1 MAVKEQGEAVADV
14 RREEML
20 AAAAQLIAERGFSE
34 TRIADVATRVGASPA
49 LVIYYFGTKD
59 SLLTEAL
66 RWSERA
72 FYASVEAMLQ
82 ETPALR
88 DRIESLVTWCLPDAR
103 EVPSDWG
110 LWFDLWA
117 QAFRHPEVKKDRAAL
132 DQQWRDL
139 VTRVVQAGVDDGEI
153 GPVDVEA
160 FTIMWT
166 ALLDGLVVQVALDD
180 PVVDGARARAL
191 GDRRR
196 DPRSSAWPEHGPGA
210 RYQARRAGQPGGEV
224 VAVGHEPVDVLVG
237 VLHRDQPLLD
247 LAPGRQEGAP
257 VVLDQPVRVAVAA
270 VEGRGSRGSCG
281 SARGRNDRQ
290 PLAPAVTTRHGS
302 RCRSMTLLE
311 PAGHPVAQPVEVGVR
326 RGREHLGEHR
336 PGRGHRERVAVEG
349 ADLLVAAVGDQRHH
363 LLAAADRGGR
373 DATADRLGQA
383 DQVGRDA
390 DEARDPGRA
399 DGQAGLHLVE
409 GQQRAVAVQ
418 QVLQPGEV
426 AVDAGG

>member
-1 MAVKEQGEAVADV
+1 VSVSVKEQGEAVADA

-20 AAAAQLIAERGFSE
+20 SAAAQLIAERGFSE

-88 DRIESLVTWCLPDAR
+88 DRIERLVNWCLPDAR

-160 FTIMWT
+160 FTIVWT
-166 ALLDGLVVQVALDD
+166 ALLDGLVVQVALED

-191 GDRRR
+191 
-196 DPRSSAWPEHGPGA
+196 A
-210 RYQARRAGQPGGEV
+210 
-224 VAVGHEPVDVLVG
+224 
-237 VLHRDQPLLD
+237 LD
-247 LAPGRQEGAP
+247 IA
-257 VVLDQPVRVAVAA
+257 
-270 VEGRGSRGSCG
+270 
-281 SARGRNDRQ
+281 
-290 PLAPAVTTRHGS
+290 TR
-302 RCRSMTLLE
+302 E
-311 PAGHPVAQPVEVGVR
+311 
-326 RGREHLGEHR
+326 LGL
-336 PGRGHRERVAVEG
+336 P
-349 ADLLVAAVGDQRHH
+349 
-363 LLAAADRGGR
+363 
-373 DATADRLGQA
+373 
-383 DQVGRDA
+383 
-390 DEARDPGRA
+390 
-399 DGQAGLHLVE
+399 
-409 GQQRAVAVQ
+409 
-418 QVLQPGEV
+418 
-426 AVDAGG
+426 